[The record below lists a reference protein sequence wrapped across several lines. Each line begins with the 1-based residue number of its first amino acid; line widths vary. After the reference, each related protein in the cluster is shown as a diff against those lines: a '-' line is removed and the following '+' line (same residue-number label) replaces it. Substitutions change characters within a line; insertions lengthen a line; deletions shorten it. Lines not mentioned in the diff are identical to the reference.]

1 MKSPENEINLFYGLT
16 IAIKIINVFLVF
28 KKIKKKKKQRRN
40 FREGDRREKDKSKI
54 VKSEGK

>member
-28 KKIKKKKKQRRN
+28 KKIKKKK
-40 FREGDRREKDKSKI
+40 EAEEKF
-54 VKSEGK
+54 